1 MRLICRKWAV
11 SAAVIALILCC
22 AVAFAGGG
30 TYKYEVTETS
40 SVTSAD
46 TAFGGKHNNET
57 YKDSVTMSVNSE
69 VTGVFGGGYANGN
82 TSPDVKVGINKDV
95 NITLTQG
102 ASILNSSSR
111 QCVVGGGYAY
121 EGGTHEVLGNVNITM
136 SGSNAAVREIVGGGY
151 ATNFGSGS
159 TKVTSSDVKGAVK
172 IDISAGKV
180 YPSYGGGNAVGI
192 YGGGYTSMNRSH
204 TAVGSTE
211 INISGGTFESQRM
224 SEFQPEG
231 KVAIFAGGYAYASCD
246 SIVKGNT
253 AITISGGT
261 FKNVILYGGGN
272 SLATSDSDAK
282 VLGSST
288 LTIKGAAGMAA
299 AQGIIGI
306 NGNGAAW
313 KDGSL
318 VKDSAAEVLGTKTLI
333 FDGVGSG
340 QISGDITDFDEVQL
354 KDECSLTFTLP
365 ISSDVKKIVITG
377 EYSKT
382 AKKTVLALAAGSYTP
397 SFDITGAKGI
407 KNCEW
412 DGMNLVVTGSGEESK
427 ENPAEPEKPIFEGD
441 VEKVISKDVEA
452 VAPAVSTDKT
462 AVAAELKSTD
472 ITSSDLD
479 SDASGRIVLKKSVV
493 VTAGGSYSDAYMLPI
508 FTAAKTTS
516 ADIVACSFAVKS
528 SDLLA
533 KTPQE
538 VKLLKI
544 KGKSSTVSFKYSD
557 KAEDF
562 LKDGY
567 FTIQTSGDN
576 KIADKAAAFTAD
588 VYKVTMFIKD
598 NGDYDLDPTAGS
610 ILDPSAIVK
619 ASESGS
625 GGSSGGCSA
634 GFAAIALLAIVP
646 VVVRRKK

>member
-1 MRLICRKWAV
+1 MKKKSTMKWA
-11 SAAVIALILCC
+11 ALATGIILALCC
-22 AVAFAGGG
+22 AAFAATDHYAKGVTTEYNDSTLADADSIYGGASNEEITTGTNITVAGTKKELAIYGGGHAVAASGSNVAADVSGDTRVAVTGSTEFYMLAGGG
-30 TYKYEVTETS
+30 HVYDDGLGNDWAHSGVQGDTYVTLNLAQPCNGTI
-40 SVTSAD
+40 VGGGHAHGTQRMNAD
-46 TAFGGKHNNET
+46 TSDTHIIVNGGGVNNAARNHCSIIGGGYAMYAGGANVNNT
-57 YKDSVTMSVNSE
+57 NIVINNCNIGNDDHPTSIVGGGYTLASVNTNGGTRVNGDTNITFNGGE
-69 VTGVFGGGYANGN
+69 NAKIRRIKVFGGGYMAGTGDGSMAIVEGN
-82 TSPDVKVGINKDV
+82 T
-95 NITLTQG
+95 NITVNG
-102 ASILNSSSR
+102 
-111 QCVVGGGYAY
+111 VGGLALVS
-121 EGGTHEVLGNVNITM
+121 EGVEQFSGAGFTKDDFTGNVSV
-136 SGSNAAVREIVGGGY
+136 SGDKKLIFNNVGMGTIAGEV
-151 ATNFGSGS
+151 ANF
-159 TKVTSSDVKGAVK
+159 D
-172 IDISAGKV
+172 
-180 YPSYGGGNAVGI
+180 Y
-192 YGGGYTSMNRSH
+192 
-204 TAVGSTE
+204 
-211 INISGGTFESQRM
+211 
-224 SEFQPEG
+224 
-231 KVAIFAGGYAYASCD
+231 
-246 SIVKGNT
+246 
-253 AITISGGT
+253 
-261 FKNVILYGGGN
+261 VIL
-272 SLATSDSDAK
+272 
-282 VLGSST
+282 
-288 LTIKGAAGMAA
+288 
-299 AQGIIGI
+299 
-306 NGNGAAW
+306 
-313 KDGSL
+313 
-318 VKDSAAEVLGTKTLI
+318 
-333 FDGVGSG
+333 
-340 QISGDITDFDEVQL
+340 SGDTE
-354 KDECSLTFTLP
+354 LTFAKP

-377 EYSKT
+377 DYSKT